1 MENKANRQYIIKSY
15 IYTSRNSIKGACGVM
30 SERSCALDV
39 AQGWSSEDT
48 RTEMRIEE

>member
-1 MENKANRQYIIKSY
+1 MENKANRQYIIKPN
-15 IYTSRNSIKGACGVM
+15 IYTSRYSIKGTCGVM
-30 SERSCALDV
+30 SESSCVLDV